1 MILSPESG
9 HMGLTVD
16 FLFVL
21 SKRALHSASA
31 DITSGSQPFCIVESV
46 LPASFSD
53 FPYFLF
59 VRVPEMMDRRQGEKE
74 LRVAIWDKEFWPQ
87 EFTQAYLE

>member
-31 DITSGSQPFCIVESV
+31 DITSGSQPFCTVESA
-46 LPASFSD
+46 LPASFCD

-74 LRVAIWDKEFWPQ
+74 LRLAIWDKELWP
-87 EFTQAYLE
+87 